1 MYVSL
6 KANKKCLFFFLD
18 LTTNLFFMCILRFM
32 FISIVAIK
40 TVYDD
45 YVYLN

>member
-6 KANKKCLFFFLD
+6 KQTKNVYFFFLD